1 MQTVYDW
8 VTVAVFAML
17 VVLLLQRSVG
27 PEEHEDKLYHY
38 LIPASG
44 CALANYLGN
53 NGNGVGAFAVLG
65 VAIAYAVY
73 FLKPFPL
80 R

>member
-27 PEEHEDKLYHY
+27 PQEDEDKLYHY
-38 LIPASG
+38 VIPAAG
-44 CALANYLGN
+44 CAVANYLGN
-53 NGNGVGAFAVLG
+53 EGNAIGAVAVLI